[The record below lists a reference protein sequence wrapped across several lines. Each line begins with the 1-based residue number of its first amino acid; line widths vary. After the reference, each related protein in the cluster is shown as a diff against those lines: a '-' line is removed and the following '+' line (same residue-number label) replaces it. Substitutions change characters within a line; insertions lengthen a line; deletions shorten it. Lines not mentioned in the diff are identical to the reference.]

1 MQVFGE
7 PEIFAGA
14 RTGEMRMAAKTTNS
28 DKHFTYEQATGRLFL
43 TEGGANDLFAEGY
56 SGSAAH
62 GGKNNAHAQC
72 EKDIG
77 PLPRG
82 RYTIGKPRKGPSP
95 FSLPLTPAAD
105 NEMCGRGDFLIH
117 GDSIAA
123 PGNASHGCII
133 VADDDTAR
141 K

>member
-1 MQVFGE
+1 M
-7 PEIFAGA
+7 IFLPRGTPAQPRTAA
-14 RTGEMRMAAKTTNS
+14 RIMPMHK
-28 DKHFTYEQATGRLFL
+28 
-43 TEGGANDLFAEGY
+43 
-56 SGSAAH
+56 
-62 GGKNNAHAQC
+62 C

-95 FSLPLTPAAD
+95 FSLPLMPAAD

-133 VADDDTAR
+133 MSRPDREHIAATGVKQLVVVDQIS
-141 K
+141 